1 MIINY
6 LHKDIK
12 LKPVFVKNMLFFIH
26 IFTNKLTCVLTTFEY
41 LPPTPTDASVSAGL
55 KGAKSGTNPVP
66 LPGRTRESGLKKGGV
81 KTFSTYYK

>member
-26 IFTNKLTCVLTTFEY
+26 IFTNKLTCVLTTFGY
-41 LPPTPTDASVSAGL
+41 RPPPPTDAPVSAGL
-55 KGAKSGTNPVP
+55 RGAESGTNPVP
-66 LPGRTRESGLKKGGV
+66 LPGGTRERGEKRGCRNVFYIL
-81 KTFSTYYK
+81 